1 MNILVSLDSNYVY
14 PICVMFRSLVK
25 STPNE
30 RFDIYVAYSSL
41 TEEDF
46 ALMEKALAGSDFK
59 LHRIKVG
66 DEIFADAPVLSR
78 LSKETYYRLLIGDIL
93 PEDVHKILYIDPD
106 TAINRNLAEFY
117 NTDVSDYVLAAAP
130 HLKGIIEKGN
140 LLRLGMKKT
149 SRYINAGVLLINLD
163 KWRETVT
170 LKQILGFISENIKK
184 LLLADQDVVNVL
196 FENNTLYVD
205 ERLYNLDEK
214 VYKRYSAKSAGK
226 KQINIDW
233 VRKNTV
239 IVHFNGKHKPWREK
253 NYAGKLGEFFEKNKD
268 F

>member
-25 STPNE
+25 STPDE
-30 RFDIYVAYSSL
+30 RFDIYVAFSSL

-46 ALMEKALAGSDFK
+46 VLMGKALAGSDFEI
-59 LHRIKVG
+59 HRIKVS
-66 DEIFADAPVLSR
+66 DEIFADAPVLDR

-93 PEDVHKILYIDPD
+93 PNDVHKILYIDPD
-106 TAINRNLAEFY
+106 TAINKDLSEFY
-117 NTDVSDYVLAAAP
+117 NTDISDYVLAAAP
-130 HLKGIIEKGN
+130 HLTGIIEKGN
-140 LLRLGMKKT
+140 LLRLGMKRT

-163 KWRETVT
+163 KWREAVT
-170 LKQILGFISENIKK
+170 LQQILGFISENIKK

-196 FENNTLYVD
+196 FENNALYVD
-205 ERLYNLDEK
+205 ERICNLDEK
-214 VYKRYSAKSAGK
+214 VFKRYSAKSAGK
-226 KQINIDW
+226 KQIDLDW

-239 IVHFNGKHKPWREK
+239 IIHFNGKHKPWREK